1 MQKVTDNTDD
11 DKQDSTKDCYISCG
25 IGKAIGTGR
34 ISCMKTE
41 DAAQG
46 DGNDG
51 QEREEHVVGGLDHP
65 LIALSIAYI
74 DQERQGDKD
83 GSEKNRNNSR
93 DIHNAIILHLNYV
106 TFLKPEA
113 C

>member
-1 MQKVTDNTDD
+1 MQKVMDNTDD
-11 DKQDSTKDCYISCG
+11 DKQDSTKDRYISYG

-51 QEREEHVVGGLDHP
+51 QEREEHVVGDLDHP

-74 DQERQGDKD
+74 DQEREGDKD
-83 GSEKNRNNSR
+83 ACEKSSDDGR
-93 DIHNAIILHLNYV
+93 DIHSED
-106 TFLKPEA
+106 FLLFA
-113 C
+113 YTM